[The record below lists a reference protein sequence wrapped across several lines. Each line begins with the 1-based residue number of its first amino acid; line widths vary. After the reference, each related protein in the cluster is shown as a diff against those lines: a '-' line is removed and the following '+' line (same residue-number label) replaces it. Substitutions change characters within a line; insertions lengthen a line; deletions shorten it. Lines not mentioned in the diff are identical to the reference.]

1 MSSHVL
7 KHVWLVGRLALS
19 VPAFWMMKLI
29 LPKPPIGAFELA
41 VANLSSFPRSS
52 EFLSFTNFQKFLTT
66 SVESSY
72 PPSYL
77 VFFSKA
83 SKSKSGM
90 PMTNNSNS
98 SGGWSLPQCASRQ
111 FGSGPTVFL
120 RCQQVPNAR
129 TAAQILPC
137 WLLSLIL
144 YSRHLV

>member
-7 KHVWLVGRLALS
+7 KHVWIVGRLALS

-41 VANLSSFPRSS
+41 VANFSSFPRSS
-52 EFLSFTNFQKFLTT
+52 ELLSFTNFQKFLAT
-66 SVESSY
+66 SVDSSY

-77 VFFSKA
+77 VFFFKA

-90 PMTNNSNS
+90 PTTNNSNS

-120 RCQQVPNAR
+120 RCPQVPNAR